1 MYLRESNHSF
11 MNMRGL
17 QWDYT
22 QEQKNKYATY
32 VRKCAED
39 IASCADSDFRLSKI
53 NNLISFLKG
62 CGYTDSTINPLHD
75 SIIHLQRLQDCKN
88 LRICISQFA
97 DSIEV
102 MELPKKTT
110 TSQNINI
117 NNSNS
122 QSTSFNISIVE
133 EALSSELSSDQI
145 QQLKE
150 LLKSKKRG
158 DIKSWL
164 ADLGC
169 GTLSGLLS
177 TILTKIMS

>member
-1 MYLRESNHSF
+1 MK
-11 MNMRGL
+11 MRGL

-32 VRKCAED
+32 ARKCAED
-39 IASCADSDFRLSKI
+39 IASCTDSDLRLLKI

-75 SIIHLQRLQDCKN
+75 SIKHLQRLQDCKN
-88 LRICISQFA
+88 LRICINQFA

-102 MELPKKTT
+102 MELPKKAT

-133 EALSSELSSDQI
+133 EALSSELSSEQI

-164 ADLGC
+164 ADLGN

-177 TILTKIMS
+177 TILTNIMS